1 MESEQ
6 EWQFITNEIQNKPGS
21 QYGEWS
27 IGLEKNS
34 TTQKW
39 TWINGKSLT
48 IDKWYKRGINPDP
61 NDTYGLI
68 HKEYP
73 PGFKGSLSTY
83 RGGATSIENGFAR
96 KKQVMIST
104 RKKKIICESN
114 AVVMHSFFSIN
125 YSSPPPPT
133 PLLPRSLSF
142 LSQRT
147 LSEGRL

>member
-6 EWQFITNEIQNKPGS
+6 EWQFITNEIQNKSGS

-48 IDKWYKRGINPDP
+48 IDKWHKRGINPDP

-83 RGGATSIENGFAR
+83 RGYLSREW
-96 KKQVMIST
+96 
-104 RKKKIICESN
+104 ICEEETGN
-114 AVVMHSFFSIN
+114 DQYQKEEN
-125 YSSPPPPT
+125 N
-133 PLLPRSLSF
+133 L
-142 LSQRT
+142 
-147 LSEGRL
+147 

>member
-6 EWQFITNEIQNKPGS
+6 EWQFITNEIQNKSGS

-83 RGGATSIENGFAR
+83 RGYLNREW
-96 KKQVMIST
+96 
-104 RKKKIICESN
+104 ICEEETGN
-114 AVVMHSFFSIN
+114 DQYQKEENNLWIKCCCHAQFFF
-125 YSSPPPPT
+125 YK
-133 PLLPRSLSF
+133 LL
-142 LSQRT
+142 
-147 LSEGRL
+147 

>member
-6 EWQFITNEIQNKPGS
+6 EWQFITNEIQNKSGS

-48 IDKWYKRGINPDP
+48 IDKWHKRGINPDP

-73 PGFKGSLSTY
+73 AGFKGSLSTY
-83 RGGATSIENGFAR
+83 RSYIER
-96 KKQVMIST
+96 EW
-104 RKKKIICESN
+104 ICEEETGN
-114 AVVMHSFFSIN
+114 DQYQKEENNLWIKCCCYAQQFF
-125 YSSPPPPT
+125 YK
-133 PLLPRSLSF
+133 LL
-142 LSQRT
+142 
-147 LSEGRL
+147 